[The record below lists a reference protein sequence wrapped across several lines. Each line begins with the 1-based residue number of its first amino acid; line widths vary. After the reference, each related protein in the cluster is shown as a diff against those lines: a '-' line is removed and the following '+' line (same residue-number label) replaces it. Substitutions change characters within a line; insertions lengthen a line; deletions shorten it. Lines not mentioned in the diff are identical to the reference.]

1 VYHVASD
8 QDHSPL
14 AAQMEILFG
23 SWTREHAVQCAE
35 SCQSCCS
42 SVSAAAL
49 AAEGDVGLWASVDA
63 AEPAVAAVAAAAAA
77 AVAAVAVAGAVGTV
91 EGAADTGYTAAVRR
105 VQTLAHALVAVQ
117 SRPLLQLAGG
127 TLLQMPKFGLERA
140 QRWVAVGMLSFLS
153 VTQWT

>member
-1 VYHVASD
+1 
-8 QDHSPL
+8 
-14 AAQMEILFG
+14 MEILFG

-42 SVSAAAL
+42 LVSAAAL

-63 AEPAVAAVAAAAAA
+63 AEPAVAAAAAA
-77 AVAAVAVAGAVGTV
+77 AVAAVAAAVAGAVGTV